1 MSVEVV
7 EEDDTRTWHTG
18 GAVVDTLAST
28 AEALERGD
36 WAEAGLLTLCSVSEV
51 GDLLSDPV
59 GALVGAGIGFL
70 LERIE
75 PLHQFLDH
83 LAGNP
88 DAVLA
93 QAATWDAVARGLAA
107 TAADYEGEVTTVTAD
122 WEGAAAAAYSTYG
135 RARSLA
141 VHACSVAATGVA
153 ASVQLAS
160 SLVAGVRQVVR
171 ETIAEIV
178 AWLLP
183 MAPVLISGVGTGP
196 TLVSLGMRVRS
207 AVQRIGELA
216 QRLIASVRGL
226 GERLQE
232 VGAHLDEVAAAVTE
246 GGRALQ
252 VVAAPASRVE
262 TVVAGG
268 VRHAAGYDDAPYGV
282 GVPA

>member
-7 EEDDTRTWHTG
+7 EESDTRTWHTG
-18 GAVVDTLAST
+18 GAVVDTVVST

-36 WAEAGLLTLCSVSEV
+36 WAEAGLLALCSGTEV
-51 GDLLSDPV
+51 GQLVSDPV
-59 GALVGAGIGFL
+59 GALMNAGIGFL

-107 TAADYEGEVTTVTAD
+107 TASDYGSEVGAVTAD
-122 WEGAAAAAYSTYG
+122 WEGAAASAYATYG
-135 RARSLA
+135 RGRSLA
-141 VHACSVAATGVA
+141 IGACSAASAGVA

-178 AWLLP
+178 AWLVP

-207 AVQRIGELA
+207 AVGRISELA

-226 GERLQE
+226 GDRLQE
-232 VGAHLDEVAAAVTE
+232 LGAHLDEVASAVTDA
-246 GGRALQ
+246 GAALR
-252 VVAAPASRVE
+252 VVTAPGSSVE

>member
-1 MSVEVV
+1 MSIEVV
-7 EEDDTRTWHTG
+7 EEGDTRTWHTG
-18 GAVVDTLAST
+18 GAVVDTLLST
-28 AEALERGD
+28 SEALERGD
-36 WAEAGLLTLCSVSEV
+36 WAEAGLLSLCSVSEV
-51 GDLLSDPV
+51 RGVLSDPV
-59 GALVGAGIGFL
+59 GTLMSAGIGFL

-93 QAATWDAVARGLAA
+93 QAATWDAVAQGLAA
-107 TAADYEGEVTTVTAD
+107 TAADYEGEVATVTAD
-122 WEGAAAAAYSTYG
+122 WEGAAAAAYTTYG
-135 RARSLA
+135 LSRSLA
-141 VHACSVAATGVA
+141 VDACSVAATGVA

-171 ETIAEIV
+171 GTIADIV
-178 AWLLP
+178 AWLVP
-183 MAPVLISGVGTGP
+183 MAPVLISGVGTAP
-196 TLVSLGMRVRS
+196 TLTALAMRVRS
-207 AVQRIGELA
+207 AVQRVGELA

-226 GERLQE
+226 GDRLQE
-232 VGAHLDEVAAAVTE
+232 VGAHLDEVAAAVGD
-246 GGRALQ
+246 GGRALRI
-252 VVAAPASRVE
+252 VTAPASRVE

>member
-7 EEDDTRTWHTG
+7 EEGDTRTWHTG
-18 GAVVDTLAST
+18 GAVVDTLLST
-28 AEALERGD
+28 GEALARGD
-36 WAEAGLLTLCSVSEV
+36 WAEGGLLTLCGATEV
-51 GDLLSDPV
+51 AGVLSDPV
-59 GALVGAGIGFL
+59 GTLVGAGIGFL

-75 PLHQFLDH
+75 PLHRFLDH

-107 TAADYEGEVTTVTAD
+107 TAAGYEGEVTTVTAD
-122 WEGAAAAAYSTYG
+122 WEGAAAAAYTTYG
-135 RARSLA
+135 LGRSLA
-141 VHACSVAATGVA
+141 VDACAVAATGVA

-171 ETIAEIV
+171 ETIADIV
-178 AWLLP
+178 AWLVP

-196 TLVSLGMRVRS
+196 TLAALGMRVRS
-207 AVQRIGELA
+207 AAQRIGELA
-216 QRLIASVRGL
+216 QRLVASVQGL
-226 GERLQE
+226 GDRLQE
-232 VGAHLDEVAAAVTE
+232 VGARLDEVAAAVTD
-246 GGRALQ
+246 GGRALRV
-252 VVAAPASRVE
+252 VVAPGNRVE

-268 VRHAAGYDDAPYGV
+268 VRHAAGYDDAPHGV